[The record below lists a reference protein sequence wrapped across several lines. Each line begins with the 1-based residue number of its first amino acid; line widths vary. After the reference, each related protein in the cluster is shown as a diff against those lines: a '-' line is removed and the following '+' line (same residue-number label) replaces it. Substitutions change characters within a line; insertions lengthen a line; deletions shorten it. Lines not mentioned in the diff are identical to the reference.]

1 MTEIQRN
8 MTLVIG
14 RITFPIRS
22 DTDVEATRIC
32 IPHLGA
38 NKGRQ
43 AVEPTLVPDVGF
55 IERDVYPTLD
65 NVQMLLGQLKYLH
78 LGS

>member
-1 MTEIQRN
+1 

-65 NVQMLLGQLKYLH
+65 NVQMLLGYSLR
-78 LGS
+78 